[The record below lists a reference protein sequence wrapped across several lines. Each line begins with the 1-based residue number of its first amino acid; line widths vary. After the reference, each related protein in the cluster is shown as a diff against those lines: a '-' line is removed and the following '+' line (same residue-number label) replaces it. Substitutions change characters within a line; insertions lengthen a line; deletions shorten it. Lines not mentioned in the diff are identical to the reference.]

1 MEKIDDIEFE
11 KMIIDIPKKAIAVS
25 VVTIVKMNGTLGM
38 NTHTYDTQDVVER
51 KVESGDG
58 LNERK

>member
-25 VVTIVKMNGTLGM
+25 VVTIVKMNGILGM
-38 NTHTYDTQDVVER
+38 NTNTYDTQDVVER
-51 KVESGDG
+51 KVESGG
-58 LNERK
+58 VLSERE